1 MSPQTHPGSIERLVI
16 HDLTGE
22 IAGNTFAEDVRTGLT
37 SSPKRL
43 SPKFFYDELG
53 SLLFEAICFT
63 PEYYLTRSETEILTN
78 YAHDIIELAS
88 GFGRQGGAQAEREKA
103 VPPGKARL

>member
-22 IAGNTFAEDVRTGLT
+22 IAANTFAEDVRAGLT
-37 SSPKRL
+37 ASPKKL

-53 SLLFEAICFT
+53 SLLFEAVCFT

-78 YAHDIIELAS
+78 YSDEIIEMAA
-88 GFGRQGGAQAEREKA
+88 GFGRPGADQAEGRKT
-103 VPPGKARL
+103 VPAA